1 MLRIL
6 VMVSLNEDEKMRLE
20 SYLFAHYMYAETSSK
35 EQLVNADIIIGN
47 PGKEQ
52 LKQCRRLKWVQLMS
66 AGSDAYYDDP
76 MFETV
81 YLTNASGTYGLSV
94 SEHMIGALLF
104 QFRRFKSCQA
114 HQQQRIWE
122 NSGEVRSIDGCNVLI
137 LGLGDI
143 GSSFAKRMHTMGAYT
158 IGIRRHHQEKRPAYI
173 EEQYGIEA
181 LADVLPRCDV
191 VALCLPKHESTH
203 HIINADMLER
213 MKTDAVLINVG
224 RGSAV
229 DTEALIK
236 ALKQKTIG
244 GACLD
249 VFEQEPLPQTH
260 PLWDLDNVFLTS
272 HCAGIWNARATR
284 NRFLCLVKENLERF
298 MKGKPL
304 LNMVDRQSG
313 YRQFDE
319 DLMFR

>member
-1 MLRIL
+1 M
-6 VMVSLNEDEKMRLE
+6 
-20 SYLFAHYMYAETSSK
+20 
-35 EQLVNADIIIGN
+35 
-47 PGKEQ
+47 
-52 LKQCRRLKWVQLMS
+52 
-66 AGSDAYYDDP
+66 
-76 MFETV
+76 
-81 YLTNASGTYGLSV
+81 
-94 SEHMIGALLF
+94 
-104 QFRRFKSCQA
+104 
-114 HQQQRIWE
+114 
-122 NSGEVRSIDGCNVLI
+122 LI